1 MVYKSH
7 QVAMEKILDEWAF
20 E

>member
-1 MVYKSH
+1 MVYESH